1 MEQTMNLTLGNM
13 TLGPNDVMDIKNQL
27 VMLQEQLV
35 NFDFED
41 YERTKVD
48 NNMLKQN
55 LSELESKL
63 VNLETKVESVTKE
76 KESTVEELTAKH
88 KLQIQIITT
97 KMREEMNLNLPALE
111 DKVSGRPNFL
121 IILFSSLV

>member
-63 VNLETKVESVTKE
+63 FNLETKLESVTME
-76 KESTVEELTAKH
+76 KESTVEELTGKH

-121 IILFSSLV
+121 IILFSSLI